1 MSDDV
6 HKKMSPQRYF
16 LNVYLAT
23 IGRKRIHDFALPKA
37 GNTITLSRLDGIVKD
52 YVEKY
57 GLLKYTDK
65 M

>member
-23 IGRKRIHDFALPKA
+23 IGRKRIHDFAVEHVLFA
-37 GNTITLSRLDGIVKD
+37 IVSL
-52 YVEKY
+52 VNQV
-57 GLLKYTDK
+57 L
-65 M
+65 